1 MYGRLT
7 PYPKRKPRKKAP
19 NHLERNISRS
29 LKPRLWWILAKKQL
43 FLELETK
50 SQKKN
55 TTKMTMNLWNQFRFH
70 QIWKYVTWNHF
81 WFHKNWL
88 TFILR
93 LVIRFWWL
101 KLARLKIAD
110 NNRQQFWDAF
120 VFLRWAKITQTGWK
134 IWQNAP
140 KVTLSRMCLKPTIW
154 LKSIHLSFEK

>member
-1 MYGRLT
+1 MADRNWRYSCYLEIKSWNTVLVFIET
-7 PYPKRKPRKKAP
+7 PLMVIFSQKIANFRSMKPSHK
-19 NHLERNISRS
+19 
-29 LKPRLWWILAKKQL
+29 
-43 FLELETK
+43 
-50 SQKKN
+50 KKN

-110 NNRQQFWDAF
+110 NNRQQFWDAS

-134 IWQNAP
+134 NWQNAP